1 MFRVVTNTDD
11 FIWRLVKG
19 CIQLGLIPDIN
30 NTVNMVPVN
39 HVARTT
45 ALSAV
50 VLPAQHRKVTVFH
63 ITAHPPLRFN
73 GVLGALA
80 KYGYEVERNE
90 YVLWRRRMEQH
101 VLEVQDNAL
110 FPLLHF
116 VLDDLPTSTKAPEVN
131 DANTLALWK
140 GAGYPNDAR
149 SVDDTLMGKY
159 LAWLIEAGFLESPP
173 KAGELQLPKLESGKT
188 AKAIGRTNR

>member
-1 MFRVVTNTDD
+1 
-11 FIWRLVKG
+11 
-19 CIQLGLIPDIN
+19 
-30 NTVNMVPVN
+30 MVPVN

-45 ALSAV
+45 ALSV
-50 VLPAQHRKVTVFH
+50 LTLPAQHRKATVFH

-73 GVLGALA
+73 EVLGALA
-80 KYGYEVERNE
+80 KYGYKVEQSE
-90 YVLWRRRMEQH
+90 YILWRRRLEQH

-116 VLDDLPTSTKAPEVN
+116 VLDDFPTSTKAPEVN
-131 DANTLALWK
+131 DGNTLALWK
-140 GAGYPNDAR
+140 AAGYPNDVR
-149 SVDDTLMGKY
+149 GVDSTLMGKY

-173 KAGELQLPKLESGKT
+173 KAGELPLPKLEGGKT